1 MATPSHAAV
10 ERHPVASSPHDAG
23 ATATCRSRGT
33 PVWRDPRQG
42 PAQEDDTPTEVRT
55 SAACRPTPRAL
66 SPPPVSPS
74 GVVPGVASPT
84 PVSRGSG
91 ASSQQGESGT
101 AWGEG
106 HARARGAWGEPQV
119 WSPSHELC
127 AHLPAEPG
135 GRGPPPH
142 GAPARFSGRGA
153 GGASHITARQI
164 SPHPLDGVVCGPPR
178 RPTRLTSRKAGGYF
192 TQEPRVLFSC
202 RATLGPAPRSWL
214 PPTRWECRCYSAAK
228 LRLCR

>member
-1 MATPSHAAV
+1 MGDRV
-10 ERHPVASSPHDAG
+10 NRKRELPVCQARARAPTMPVRRRRAG
-23 ATATCRSRGT
+23 RRGT
-33 PVWRDPRQG
+33 PTRRDPRQS
-42 PAQEDDTPTEVRT
+42 PAQEGDAPTEVRT
-55 SAACRPTPRAL
+55 SAACHPTPRAL

-106 HARARGAWGEPQV
+106 HAWARGAWGEPQV

-135 GRGPPPH
+135 GRGPPPWCPSSLSAAVVRGEQATSQPAGSLPTPLTVWFVGPP
-142 GAPARFSGRGA
+142 GAPP
-153 GGASHITARQI
+153 AS
-164 SPHPLDGVVCGPPR
+164 
-178 RPTRLTSRKAGGYF
+178 RL
-192 TQEPRVLFSC
+192 
-202 RATLGPAPRSWL
+202 ATLGAL
-214 PPTRWECRCYSAAK
+214 VGGVV
-228 LRLCR
+228 

>member
-23 ATATCRSRGT
+23 ATATCRSQGT
-33 PVWRDPRQG
+33 PIWWDPRQG
-42 PAQEDDTPTEVRT
+42 AAQEDDTPTEVRT
-55 SAACRPTPRAL
+55 SAACHPTPRAL

-106 HARARGAWGEPQV
+106 HAWARGAWGEPQV

-135 GRGPPPH
+135 GRGPPPMVPQLASAAVVRGEQATSQPAGSLPTPLTVWFVGPP
-142 GAPARFSGRGA
+142 GAPPASRLAKLGA
-153 GGASHITARQI
+153 
-164 SPHPLDGVVCGPPR
+164 L
-178 RPTRLTSRKAGGYF
+178 PTRL
-192 TQEPRVLFSC
+192 
-202 RATLGPAPRSWL
+202 
-214 PPTRWECRCYSAAK
+214 
-228 LRLCR
+228 

>member
-84 PVSRGSG
+84 PVSRSSGS
-91 ASSQQGESGT
+91 SLHQGESGT

-106 HARARGAWGEPQV
+106 HAWARGAWGEPQV

-135 GRGPPPH
+135 GRGPPPCM
-142 GAPARFSGRGA
+142 APGDSPTPAEPLLEPWGARFS
-153 GGASHITARQI
+153 I
-164 SPHPLDGVVCGPPR
+164 SPPPITLA
-178 RPTRLTSRKAGGYF
+178 PVPY
-192 TQEPRVLFSC
+192 P
-202 RATLGPAPRSWL
+202 RATLL
-214 PPTRWECRCYSAAK
+214 
-228 LRLCR
+228 

>member
-1 MATPSHAAV
+1 MGDRV
-10 ERHPVASSPHDAG
+10 KRKREVPVCQARARARTMPVRRRRAG
-23 ATATCRSRGT
+23 RRGT
-33 PVWRDPRQG
+33 PTRRDPRQS
-42 PAQEDDTPTEVRT
+42 PAQEGDAPTEVRT
-55 SAACRPTPRAL
+55 SAACHPTPRAL

-106 HARARGAWGEPQV
+106 HAWARGAWGEPQV

-135 GRGPPPH
+135 GRGPPPWC
-142 GAPARFSGRGA
+142 PSSLQRPWC
-153 GGASHITARQI
+153 GGSKPHH
-164 SPHPLDGVVCGPPR
+164 SPPDLSPP
-178 RPTRLTSRKAGGYF
+178 P
-192 TQEPRVLFSC
+192 
-202 RATLGPAPRSWL
+202 
-214 PPTRWECRCYSAAK
+214 
-228 LRLCR
+228 

>member
-23 ATATCRSRGT
+23 ATATCRSQGDAHPAGPTSEPSAGGRRTYRG
-33 PVWRDPRQG
+33 R
-42 PAQEDDTPTEVRT
+42 RT
-55 SAACRPTPRAL
+55 SAACHPTPRAL

-106 HARARGAWGEPQV
+106 HAWARGARGEPQV

-135 GRGPPPH
+135 GRGPPPMVPQL
-142 GAPARFSGRGA
+142 A
-153 GGASHITARQI
+153 
-164 SPHPLDGVVCGPPR
+164 
-178 RPTRLTSRKAGGYF
+178 
-192 TQEPRVLFSC
+192 
-202 RATLGPAPRSWL
+202 
-214 PPTRWECRCYSAAK
+214 SAAVV
-228 LRLCR
+228 RGEQASQPCY